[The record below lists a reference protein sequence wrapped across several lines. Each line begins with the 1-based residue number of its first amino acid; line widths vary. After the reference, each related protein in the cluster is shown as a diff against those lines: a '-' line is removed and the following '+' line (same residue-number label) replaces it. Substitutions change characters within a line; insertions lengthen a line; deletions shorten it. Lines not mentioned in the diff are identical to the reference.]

1 MQPNINPTRRN
12 MEDSL
17 NIFKI
22 EDNLICLKLEDNLF
36 FLNWETSSNY
46 F

>member
-36 FLNWETSSNY
+36 F
-46 F
+46 